1 MITTLGIRKSILY
14 GVVSGIL
21 LTIMLKLIEILTLYK
36 VYTLLLNVDYIPFIN
51 QFAFPEII
59 EVSFHIIVSIILSVC
74 LYILITYS
82 KITSRKK
89 IIYLCTGFCI
99 FVSTA
104 LFPTTSFSDRTPDI
118 TSLPSLL
125 YWIAGHAIYGY
136 SLGVLLAG
144 WISKN
149 QKTY

>member
-21 LTIMLKLIEILTLYK
+21 LTIILKLIEILTLYK

-74 LYILITYS
+74 LYILITYL
-82 KITSRKK
+82 KITSEKK
-89 IIYLCTGFCI
+89 ILYLCTGFCI
-99 FVSTA
+99 FVGAA
-104 LFPTTSFSDRTPDI
+104 LFPTTSFSDRTPAI
-118 TSLPSLL
+118 TSLPSLF

-144 WISKN
+144 WITRNPKM
-149 QKTY
+149 